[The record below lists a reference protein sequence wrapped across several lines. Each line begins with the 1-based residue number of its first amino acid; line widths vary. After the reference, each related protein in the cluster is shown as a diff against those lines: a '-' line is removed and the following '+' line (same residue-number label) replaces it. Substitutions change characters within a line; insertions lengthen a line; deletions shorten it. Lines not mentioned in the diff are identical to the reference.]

1 MTTVNFTQVLQDA
14 KSASFEALP
23 IGDYDVEV
31 DKAEAVTSS
40 NGRPM
45 IKATFKVIVGPHTN
59 RKVINNFVLVIDNPN
74 ALAIFFRNMKALGL
88 ADEFFASLGAS
99 GTLDPV
105 AQALVGRRA
114 RLKLGQREWNG
125 EMRNEVNGVM
135 PYTGAPG
142 GMGGNSPS
150 MTGPGAGPMSLVGT
164 PGPAPTPGPI
174 AQIPAQVTQQYAG
187 VAAAAAPA
195 PTPTPAP
202 APVASTP
209 AVNPVTVAEA
219 ASAVQEV
226 VSAVADA
233 TPAPVEQQAP
243 PAAPAPPA
251 LPI

>member
-1 MTTVNFTQVLQDA
+1 MTTVNFTQVLKDA

-23 IGDYDVEV
+23 VGDYDVEIE
-31 DKAEAVTSS
+31 KADSVTSS

-59 RKVINNFVLVIDNPN
+59 RKVINNFVLVVDNPT
-74 ALAIFFRNMKALGL
+74 ALAIFFRNMKAMGL
-88 ADEFFASLGAS
+88 SDEFFASLGAS

-105 AQALVGRRA
+105 AQSLVGRRA

-125 EMRNEVNGVM
+125 EMRNEVSQVM

-142 GMGGNSPS
+142 GMGGPA
-150 MTGPGAGPMSLVGT
+150 AGPTAGPAAMVGT
-164 PGPAPTPGPI
+164 PGPAPAPGPI

-195 PTPTPAP
+195 PTP
-202 APVASTP
+202 APVATTP
-209 AVNPVTVAEA
+209 TVNPVAVAEA
-219 ASAVQEV
+219 ASAVAEV
-226 VSAVADA
+226 VNAATQA
-233 TPAPVEQQAP
+233 TPVSDPAPAVQSE
-243 PAAPAPPA
+243 APAPPA